1 MKGWSWYCCFLRQ
14 EEKNRTEV
22 EATGSSVSPPTTAP
36 IVGGSGIVGGEQ
48 LEQDPGA
55 GIMVESA
62 LVSSKSTQST
72 ELWHLSAATSL
83 ACNSTHQLCRRWCLF
98 VGFAGPQFRPC
109 LRGVTESSAV
119 EAINDLAERSASELD
134 FGLAVSGSLQS
145 ITLFVS
151 SLRLSCLGR
160 AS

>member
-83 ACNSTHQLCRRWCLF
+83 AYP
-98 VGFAGPQFRPC
+98 AY
-109 LRGVTESSAV
+109 
-119 EAINDLAERSASELD
+119 EA
-134 FGLAVSGSLQS
+134 
-145 ITLFVS
+145 
-151 SLRLSCLGR
+151 
-160 AS
+160 